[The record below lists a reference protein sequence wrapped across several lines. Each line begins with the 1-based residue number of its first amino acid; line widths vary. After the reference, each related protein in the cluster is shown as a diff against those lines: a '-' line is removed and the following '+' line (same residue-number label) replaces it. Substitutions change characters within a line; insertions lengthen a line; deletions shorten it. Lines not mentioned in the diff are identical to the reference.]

1 MGLTPGLRV
10 GSGPGLGY
18 KVGGATSIV
27 NPHDRRWIHAMN
39 EAADRGDRGDRG
51 DSTEPSTKLVR
62 QRPSCAGARG
72 AVRRGLK
79 S

>member
-1 MGLTPGLRV
+1 VSVAMGLTPGLRV

-39 EAADRGDRGDRG
+39 EAADRGDG
-51 DSTEPSTKLVR
+51 TEPSTKLVR
-62 QRPSCAGARG
+62 QAPLMRRRRG